1 MKRRLRRVR
10 GLSAFALL
18 ALVALAL
25 AAACGDDDDGQPAAA
40 AAPAAQVEPAPAAQV
55 EPAPAAQVEPAPAAE
70 PEPAPAAAPEPAP
83 AAEPEPVV
91 QKTGTLRIGMV
102 YSFTGDMAWA
112 GSTLSGGIRVAT
124 AMLNEGDA
132 RCVAA
137 GICEEGGGFIV
148 GDTLYTIELVER
160 DDRSDLNTAVTAT
173 AELVRDEEVKVIF
186 GPNPHGP
193 GLAAQ
198 EITQPAEVLH
208 LMALSILSSPDGV
221 LTPETAASG
230 GDKHWLFQT
239 EPAEHVRS
247 TITAVG
253 VLDLLGAEPGD
264 LSMILATDDPSGK
277 FLGEFYNDV
286 LEALGQETRDVV
298 YYPPGA
304 TDFSP
309 FLTRIKAQDPDI
321 MHNWYRAT
329 DSVLI
334 AAQALELQVATKGYM
349 VFGADPGW
357 WIENASLDNEVPVAL
372 ACLNVCRAVPGG
384 YDPARAA
391 DYYEAVNE
399 LECGSPICD
408 PFPVVIDATLWTH
421 DFVFMLVKSMQAAGT
436 IDDTTAIADELEKVE
451 YLGVLGPLSFDEY
464 HRSSHGYDTCLVGG
478 GEITCSHFS
487 QEEYGP
493 DALGV
498 EYTAEGAIITG

>member
-1 MKRRLRRVR
+1 MKRRLWRVR

-18 ALVALAL
+18 ALIALALAL
-25 AAACGDDDDGQPAAA
+25 AAACGDDDDEAQPAAA
-40 AAPAAQVEPAPAAQV
+40 AAPAAEPEPAPAPAAAP

-70 PEPAPAAAPEPAP
+70 PEP
-83 AAEPEPVV
+83 VV
-91 QKTGTLRIGMV
+91 LKTGTLRIGSAHPM
-102 YSFTGDMAWA
+102 TGDFAWA
-112 GSTLSGGIRVAT
+112 GETLSNGIRVAT
-124 AMLNEGDA
+124 AMINEGDA

-137 GICEEGGGFIV
+137 GICEPGGGFVV

-160 DDRSDLNTAVTAT
+160 DTRSDINAAVIAT
-173 AELVRDEEVKVIF
+173 AELVRDEGVKVIF
-186 GPNPHGP
+186 GPSPHGP

-198 EITQPAEVLH
+198 EITQQAEVLH

-221 LTPETAASG
+221 LTPETARSG

-239 EPAEHVRS
+239 EPAEAVRS

-298 YYPPGA
+298 YYPVGV

-309 FLTRIKAQDPDI
+309 FLTRIKAQNPDV
-321 MHNWYRAT
+321 MHNWYRAV

-334 AAQALELQVATKGYM
+334 AAQALELQVAKKGYM

-357 WIENASLDNEVPVAL
+357 WIENASLDYDVPVAL

-408 PFPVVIDATLWTH
+408 PFPVVMDATLWTH
-421 DFVFMLVKSMQAAGT
+421 DYVFMLVKSMQAAGT

-464 HRSSHGYDTCLVGG
+464 HRSAHGYDTCLVGG

-487 QEEYGP
+487 DEEFGP

-498 EYTAEGAIITG
+498 RYDETGAIVLD

>member
-1 MKRRLRRVR
+1 MKRRLWRVR

-18 ALVALAL
+18 ALIALALAL
-25 AAACGDDDDGQPAAA
+25 AAACGDDDDEAQPAAA
-40 AAPAAQVEPAPAAQV
+40 A
-55 EPAPAAQVEPAPAAE
+55 APAAE
-70 PEPAPAAAPEPAP
+70 PEPAPAAQPEPAP
-83 AAEPEPVV
+83 ASEPEPVV
-91 QKTGTLRIGMV
+91 LKTDTFRIGMV
-102 YSFTGDMAWA
+102 FAFTGDFAW
-112 GSTLSGGIRVAT
+112 GGETLSNGIRVAT
-124 AMLNEGDA
+124 AMINEGEA
-132 RCVAA
+132 RCVAS
-137 GICEEGGGFIV
+137 GICEPGGGFIV

-160 DDRSDLNTAVTAT
+160 DDRSDINTAVTAT
-173 AELVRDEEVKVIF
+173 TELVRDEGLKVIF
-186 GPNPHGP
+186 GPSPHGP

-198 EITQPAEVLH
+198 EITQPAKVLH

-221 LTPETAASG
+221 LTPETAKG
-230 GDKHWLFQT
+230 EKHWLFQT

-298 YYPPGA
+298 YYSVGV

-309 FLTRIKAQDPDI
+309 FLTRIKAQRPDV
-321 MHNWYRAT
+321 MHNWYRAP

-334 AAQALELQVATKGYM
+334 AAQALELQVAKKGYM

-357 WIENASLDNEVPVAL
+357 WIENASLDNDVPVAL

-391 DYYEAVNE
+391 EYYDAVNE

-421 DFVFMLVKSMQAAGT
+421 DYVFMLVKAMQAAGT
-436 IDDTTAIADELEKVE
+436 VEDTTAIADELEQVE
-451 YLGVLGPLSFDEY
+451 YLGVLGPLFFDEY
-464 HRSSHGYDTCLVGG
+464 HRSAHGYDTCLVGG

-487 QEEYGP
+487 LEEFGP